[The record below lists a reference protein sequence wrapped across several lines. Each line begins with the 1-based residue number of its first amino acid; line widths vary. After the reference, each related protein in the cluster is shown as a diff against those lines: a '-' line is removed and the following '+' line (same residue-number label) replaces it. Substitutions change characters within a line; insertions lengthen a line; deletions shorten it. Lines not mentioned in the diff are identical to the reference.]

1 MRPAN
6 RRQCVQEYATGGVLP
21 GLPREP
27 EGFELKGRLGGAA
40 TRGFHSSAQRLPRL
54 VPGATT
60 QGSHRAPRPVSPA
73 FFCRLVVVD

>member
-6 RRQCVQEYATGGVLP
+6 GRQSVQELATSGVLP
-21 GLPREP
+21 EIPREP
-27 EGFELKGRLGGAA
+27 EGFEPEGRLGGAA

-60 QGSHRAPRPVSPA
+60 QGSHRAPRPISSA
-73 FFCRLVVVD
+73 LFCLVTD